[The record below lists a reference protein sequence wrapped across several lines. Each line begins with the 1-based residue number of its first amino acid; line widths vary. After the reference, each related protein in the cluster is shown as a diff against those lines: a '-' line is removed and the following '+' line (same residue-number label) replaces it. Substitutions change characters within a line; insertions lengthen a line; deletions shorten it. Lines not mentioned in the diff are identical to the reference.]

1 MQRDSLYSLVEAGQP
16 KKKNP
21 ENRREKWHENSHENS
36 RENSHE
42 NLRCRARRR
51 ARKTSRKLSSKK
63 FCLILHKIFFEESF
77 REVFRGLQSG
87 CAGPSVQCGRPVL
100 PRRLARR
107 CCRGLHMQAGGL
119 QGVAPFSC
127 LTSAVDLRCWWT
139 ARAQAHYRLPRPG
152 HRPQCMEQEHPRK
165 QSLCCHSSFPG
176 PLSEK
181 CPRKCRFAKLRGRTE
196 VDKA

>member
-107 CCRGLHMQAGGL
+107 CLRGLHMQAGGL
-119 QGVAPFSC
+119 EGVVPESF
-127 LTSAVDLRCWWT
+127 TMSAVTLRCSCT
-139 ARAQAHYRLPRPG
+139 VQASVHHQLRRPG
-152 HRPQCMEQEHPRK
+152 HRPQRME
-165 QSLCCHSSFPG
+165 
-176 PLSEK
+176 
-181 CPRKCRFAKLRGRTE
+181 
-196 VDKA
+196 